1 MEMRNGLRHGG
12 AGARDRASK
21 RAGELDMINTSTL
34 LWRYET
40 GRAGSVLSHVLE
52 QLRSTI
58 GVGPDPLRPPQPAAT
73 AFCCSFARRDSCSSC
88 ELLLHLGTRARPTFH
103 RPRPNL
109 PPPQPS
115 PNMPLVDVVQVA
127 DALVPRV
134 LTLSSDMLLS
144 DAMRAFRLTRNEFA
158 IVVGP
163 SGFDTAREGSDA
175 REGEGS
181 SETPADGEDVAAG
194 GTSLK
199 AQTLLAEVGRGKG
212 GGGHT

>member
-1 MEMRNGLRHGG
+1 M
-12 AGARDRASK
+12 A
-21 RAGELDMINTSTL
+21 
-34 LWRYET
+34 
-40 GRAGSVLSHVLE
+40 
-52 QLRSTI
+52 
-58 GVGPDPLRPPQPAAT
+58 
-73 AFCCSFARRDSCSSC
+73 
-88 ELLLHLGTRARPTFH
+88 
-103 RPRPNL
+103 
-109 PPPQPS
+109 
-115 PNMPLVDVVQVA
+115 LVDVVQVA

-175 REGEGS
+175 PEVEGS

-199 AQTLLAEVGRGKG
+199 AQTLLAEVGRGQG
-212 GGGHT
+212 GGERGGHVRFVWRGEGRGGTRKIRLEICRFCFCPRRGQF